1 MTGGHGVAGTRPPGT
16 HFSVSVECE
25 VRPSEDPSA
34 VAAAI
39 SEILPGAPV
48 RVEGGRAEAAADGP
62 GCLSRIAETI
72 RSRSS
77 GAAYLRCMLRNIG
90 PDGTWFYLN
99 KQAAAAGRIALC
111 AEADES
117 PMGPVRVTLRSQR
130 VEDAIDWLVP
140 GKLDKAHAAREK
152 AAAAA
157 RP

>member
-1 MTGGHGVAGTRPPGT
+1 MTGGPGGASARPPDIRC
-16 HFSVSVECE
+16 SVAAECE

-34 VAAAI
+34 VAAAL

-48 RVEGGRAEAAADGP
+48 EVGDGRAEAAADGL

-77 GAAYLRCMLRNIG
+77 GAAYLRCMLRNMG
-90 PDGTWFYLN
+90 SDETWFYLN

-130 VEDAIDWLVP
+130 VEDVVDWLVP
-140 GKLDKAHAAREK
+140 GKLDKIYAARDK
-152 AAAAA
+152 VTP
-157 RP
+157 RS